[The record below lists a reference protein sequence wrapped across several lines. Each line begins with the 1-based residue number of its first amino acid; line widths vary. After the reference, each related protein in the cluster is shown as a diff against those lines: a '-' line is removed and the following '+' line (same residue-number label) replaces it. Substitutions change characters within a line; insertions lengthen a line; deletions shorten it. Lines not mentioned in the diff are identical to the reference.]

1 MGEADDVAEP
11 IRTETTRDYEWKGP
25 TGPFSLALA
34 PGVFAPTHTSR
45 VLAETLEIHP
55 GETVFDVGCGSGI
68 LSFVA
73 ARMGAGRVYG
83 VDIVSKSIDVARENA
98 ARLGLS
104 DRTEFRAGNLFDPFP
119 GVVTDVIIG
128 DVSGIPDELALESG
142 WFPGGYGGGPTG
154 AEVPVAM
161 IEASA
166 ERLVPGGRM
175 YLPTGTIQWE
185 ERVLEAAR
193 RVFGAANLERLTQRE
208 FPLPGLLS
216 RSKALARLMTEGLV
230 TLRQRGSRLLW
241 RLAIWR
247 CVRP

>member
-1 MGEADDVAEP
+1 MVMPMAEP
-11 IRTETTRDYEWKGP
+11 MRTSDQPSFEWKGP
-25 TGPFSLALA
+25 TGPFSLALE

-45 VLAETLEIHP
+45 TLAEALEIQP
-55 GETVFDVGCGSGI
+55 GDTVFDVGCGTGI

-73 ARMGAGRVYG
+73 ARMGAVRVYG
-83 VDIVSKSIDVARENA
+83 TDIVPEAVALARENA
-98 ARLGLS
+98 AMLGLA

-119 GVVTDVIIG
+119 GVATNVIIG
-128 DVSGIPDELALESG
+128 DVSGIPDELAAESG
-142 WFPGGYGGGPTG
+142 WFPGGYAGGPTG
-154 AEVPVAM
+154 SEVPVAM

-166 ERLVPGGRM
+166 EHLVPGGRM

-193 RVFGAANLERLTQRE
+193 RVFGAANLERVLQRE
-208 FPLPGLLS
+208 FPLPGLLA
-216 RSKALARLMTEGLV
+216 RSKALGRLMAEGLV
-230 TLRQRGSRLLW
+230 TLRQRGSRMLW